1 MFKLDS
7 PLMNFLNKVADI
19 MILNILF
26 IFFSIPVITIGASY
40 TAAYYI
46 CFKMVKN
53 EESYIIRGFWK
64 AFRENF
70 KQATIIWLAVLV
82 IGGILFADYQIMH
95 YSGVEFADWM
105 KIGIVSVTVIML
117 MGASYLFP
125 LQARFFNPVKSTI
138 KNAFLMALSHLPT
151 SFALIIVYALP
162 AVIYLFIP
170 QILPALFLLAF
181 GIVIYFKSFL
191 LLRVFKRYEEAL
203 VAKQEPDESSDPD
216 GGIFAESELIESQE
230 SVTVDKSA
238 LPEKVYRDGKF
249 VEVSEN
255 SSNIHQ

>member
-70 KQATIIWLAVLV
+70 KQATIIWLIILLVVGVLAGDVFIMRYSNVAFPTWIKMALLAVGLIV
-82 IGGILFADYQIMH
+82 IVALMH
-95 YSGVEFADWM
+95 V
-105 KIGIVSVTVIML
+105 
-117 MGASYLFP
+117 FP
-125 LQARFFNPVKSTI
+125 VLARFDNTI
-138 KNAFLMALSHLPT
+138 KNTFRNSLYMGILTLPKTILMIVFWILPIVIMMLSFQAFPFVFLLGISGPAFLCALLYNKT
-151 SFALIIVYALP
+151 
-162 AVIYLFIP
+162 
-170 QILPALFLLAF
+170 
-181 GIVIYFKSFL
+181 
-191 LLRVFKRYEEAL
+191 FKRFEPEQEEVVGDYEWT
-203 VAKQEPDESSDPD
+203 VAVDEEGEKEKGTKDVIETEVQEHTEE
-216 GGIFAESELIESQE
+216 I
-230 SVTVDKSA
+230 
-238 LPEKVYRDGKF
+238 
-249 VEVSEN
+249 
-255 SSNIHQ
+255 